1 MTCDHLART
10 SWVVR
15 VTVCLQSASLASTE
29 LGLVSGTLTHRT
41 VFNDGWIS
49 EWKGMPWIRND
60 IKGERQGSGAGIR
73 LVHGWQHH
81 HIAAAQPDPPK
92 EATSKG
98 KAKDQASLVL

>member
-1 MTCDHLART
+1 MGSKSYSMFTEHFPHVYRT
-10 SWVVR
+10 RPCVR
-15 VTVCLQSASLASTE
+15 DPHPQD
-29 LGLVSGTLTHRT
+29 

-49 EWKGMPWIRND
+49 ERKGMPWIRND

-98 KAKDQASLVL
+98 KAKDQASLVP